1 MGITSR
7 GIVQSVI
14 GLLAFCLLL
23 FLPAGTF
30 RYWQAWTFIGVFTF
44 GSVVFA
50 LYMFKTNPA
59 ALERRMRAGPT
70 AESRPVQKIV
80 ADGIYVIFPALLVFS
95 AFDHRFGWSPVP
107 AAVSVIGNAMVA
119 VGLGLTMLVV
129 VQNGYAAANITVEEG
144 QPVVS
149 TGLYG
154 IVRHPMYFGAI
165 IMMAGI
171 PLALDSW
178 WGLVVLVPTIIGLA
192 FRIHDEEKMLNVE
205 LDGYRQYTEKVHSR
219 LVPYVW

>member
-1 MGITSR
+1 MGIKSR
-7 GIVQSVI
+7 GIVQSVV
-14 GLLAFCLLL
+14 GLLAFGLLL

-30 RYWQAWTFIGVFTF
+30 HYWQAWTFIGVFTF

-80 ADGIYVIFPALLVFS
+80 AGGIYVIFPVLLVFS
-95 AFDHRFGWSPVP
+95 ALDHRFGWSPVP
-107 AAVSVIGNAMVA
+107 AAVSVIGNATVA
-119 VGLGLTMLVV
+119 VGLGITMLVV
-129 VQNGYAAANITVEEG
+129 VQNGYAAANIAVEED

-178 WGLVVLVPTIIGLA
+178 WGLVVLVPTMIGFA
-192 FRIHDEEKMLNVE
+192 FRIRDEENMLNVE
-205 LDGYRQYTEKVHSR
+205 LDGYREYTEKVHSR